1 MNIFQFIKPYL
12 HHLNITPFI
21 CALVI
26 PSIVTGSFIPDLLI
40 SSLSLWF
47 LYFVFKNKIF
57 YIFKNIYFY
66 IFLCFYLLCILSS
79 LLSDNILFSLKSSF
93 FYVRIAIFSLLIA
106 YLIDQNKKILDI
118 FYYTFFITFTIL
130 TIDSFIQFFLGYNI
144 VGLPIPGVRVSSFF
158 GSELILGSYLSRLF
172 PLFIALFFIKEKK
185 NYFEIFFF
193 IILSVGIYITVLFS
207 GGRSSFLFINLGL
220 VFILIFIRNHLTIK
234 LIFVSLIS
242 ILLIIFFFKS
252 DRINQRWLGD
262 VYTPNAMIKNFFNIE
277 KKTNIIISKA
287 HDSFLITSWK
297 MFIEKPILGHGPK
310 MFRIKCDEWKLNN
323 NDIICS
329 THPHNFYA
337 QLLAETGL
345 LGLLFLFGLLIYF
358 IYFMTRYLIY
368 GFFKNK
374 VLIPNYKICLLAGLL
389 ITIWPLTTNGNFF
402 NNKLM
407 IIYGLQIGFFKKSN

>member
-1 MNIFQFIKPYL
+1 MNVFQFIKPYL
-12 HHLNITPFI
+12 HHLNIIPFF

-47 LYFVFKNKIF
+47 LYFAFKNKIF

-66 IFLCFYLLCILSS
+66 IFFCFYLFCILSS

-93 FYVRIAIFSLLIA
+93 FFIRIAIFSLLIA

-118 FYYTFFITFTIL
+118 FYYTFLITFTIL
-130 TIDSFIQFFLGYNI
+130 VIDSFIQFFLGYNMI
-144 VGLPIPGVRVSSFF
+144 GLPRPGVRVSSFF
-158 GSELILGSYLSRLF
+158 GSEFILGSYLSRLF

-193 IILSVGIYITVLFS
+193 IILSVGIYMAVLFS
-207 GGRSSFLFINLGL
+207 GGRSSFLFMNLGL
-220 VFILIFIRNHLTIK
+220 VFILIFIRNHLNIK
-234 LIFVSLIS
+234 LIFIGLIS
-242 ILLIIFFFKS
+242 ILLLISFFKQ
-252 DRINQRWLGD
+252 DRISQRWLGP
-262 VYTPNAMIKNFFNIE
+262 VYTPNAMIKNFFDNEE
-277 KKTNIIISKA
+277 KDNVIISKA
-287 HDSFLITSWK
+287 HDSFLKTSWR

-310 MFRIKCDEWKLNN
+310 MFRVKCNEWKLNN
-323 NDIICS
+323 DDIICS

-345 LGLLFLFGLLIYF
+345 VGFLFLFGLLFYF
-358 IYFMTRYLIY
+358 IFFMIKYLIY
-368 GFFKNK
+368 DFFKNK
-374 VLIPNYKICLLAGLL
+374 ASLSKYKICLLAGLL
-389 ITIWPLTTNGNFF
+389 ITIWPLSTNGNFF

-407 IIYGLQIGFFKKSN
+407 IIYGLQIGFFKKMN

>member
-1 MNIFQFIKPYL
+1 MNVFQFIKPYL
-12 HHLNITPFI
+12 HHLHIIPFL

-26 PSIVTGSFIPDLLI
+26 PSIITGSFIPDLLI

-47 LYFVFKNKIF
+47 LYFAFKNKIF

-66 IFLCFYLLCILSS
+66 IFFCFYLFCIISS
-79 LLSDNILFSLKSSF
+79 LLSDNIFFSLKSSF
-93 FYVRIAIFSLLIA
+93 FYIRIAIFSLLIA

-118 FYYTFFITFTIL
+118 FYYTFFITFSIL
-130 TIDSFIQFFLGYNI
+130 VIDSFIQFFLGYNMI
-144 VGLPIPGVRVSSFF
+144 GLPRPGVRVSSFF
-158 GSELILGSYLSRLF
+158 GSELILGSYLSRLY
-172 PLFIALFFIKEKK
+172 PLFIALFFFKEKK
-185 NYFEIFFF
+185 NYFEIFLF
-193 IILSVGIYITVLFS
+193 IILSVGIYMTVLFS

-234 LIFVSLIS
+234 LIFICLIS
-242 ILLIIFFFKS
+242 VLLLIFFFKH
-252 DRINQRWLGD
+252 DRISQRWLGP
-262 VYTPNAMIKNFFNIE
+262 VYTPNAMIKNFFDNE
-277 KKTNIIISKA
+277 KKDNVIISKA
-287 HDSFLITSWK
+287 HDSFLTTSWK

-310 MFRIKCDEWKLNN
+310 MFRVKCNERKLNN

-329 THPHNFYA
+329 NHPHNFYA

-345 LGLLFLFGLLIYF
+345 LGLLFLFGLLVYF

-374 VLIPNYKICLLAGLL
+374 VSISNYKICLLAGLL

-407 IIYGLQIGFFKKSN
+407 IIYGLQIGFFRKIK